1 MNPDTSKYNHGP
13 KDTRLNI
20 VFRRPMINIGAF
32 LKRLVF
38 LDLVIT
44 GCNPR
49 GPSELLSLMCF
60 GQIVA
65 GRACVN

>member
-1 MNPDTSKYNHGP
+1 
-13 KDTRLNI
+13 
-20 VFRRPMINIGAF
+20 MINIGAF
-32 LKRLVF
+32 LRGLVF

-44 GCNPR
+44 GRNPR